1 MYAAAPMHRH
11 HRRRHRELHRVDKG
25 LLGTREL
32 VAIAVG
38 GMIGGGIFSVLGLAA
53 QIAGHAAPLA
63 LGVGALV
70 AGAAGYSYAKLAL
83 AYPRDGASYT
93 YLQRAF
99 PTVPVVGSI
108 TGWTVILGY
117 VGTLALYSF
126 TFGAYASDLLGHPG
140 SVPWRIALGLGAL
153 VAFLGVNLAG
163 VREAGIVEDV
173 IVYAKIVILGFIGAV
188 GLSQVQVAK
197 MTPVFDQG
205 IGAVFSAG
213 ALIFVAYEG
222 FQLTTN
228 AVQETKDP
236 RKTLPR
242 SIYTAIALVG
252 VIYVSLAFVAVGT
265 LSVDQ
270 LVAAEEYALA
280 VVAQPILGNL
290 GRVLVGVA
298 AMFATSSA
306 INSTLFG
313 ASRLMADMAD
323 TGSMP
328 AGLAIR
334 SSKNVPVRA
343 VVAMTV
349 PAGLLMLAGT
359 LNLIAA
365 FSSMTFLLVSVAVS
379 VANVRLRLD
388 TKAKMWLIWLGLILM
403 GATIVLLVAHLVDTD
418 LPTLLGIM
426 AGYGVAVAL
435 EEIYRRHRERH
446 PPGAS
451 A

>member
-1 MYAAAPMHRH
+1 
-11 HRRRHRELHRVDKG
+11 
-25 LLGTREL
+25 
-32 VAIAVG
+32 
-38 GMIGGGIFSVLGLAA
+38 MIGGGIFSVLGLAA

-70 AGAAGYSYAKLAL
+70 AGAAGYSYARLAL
-83 AYPRDGASYT
+83 TYPRDGASYT

-99 PTVPVVGSI
+99 PTTPVVGSI

-126 TFGAYASDLLGHPG
+126 TFGAYAADLLGHPA
-140 SVPWRIALGLGAL
+140 SPAWRIALGFAVLL
-153 VAFLGVNLAG
+153 AFLGVNLAG

-188 GLSQVQVAK
+188 GLTQVHVST
-197 MTPVFDQG
+197 MRPLFDHG
-205 IGAVFSAG
+205 IAAVFTAG

-228 AVQETKDP
+228 AVQETEDP
-236 RKTLPR
+236 ERTLPR
-242 SIYTAIALVG
+242 SIYLAIGIVG
-252 VIYVSLAFVAVGT
+252 VVYVALAFVAVGT

-270 LVAAEEYALA
+270 LVTAKEYALA

-328 AGLAIR
+328 ARLAAR
-334 SSKNVPVRA
+334 SAKNVPVAA

-365 FSSMTFLLVSVAVS
+365 FSSMTFLLISVAVS
-379 VANVRLRLD
+379 IANVRLRAE
-388 TKAKMWLIWLGLILM
+388 TKADLRLIWLGLILM
-403 GATIVLLVAHLVDTD
+403 GATILLLVGHLLAVDRPA
-418 LPTLLGIM
+418 LVGIL
-426 AGYGVAVAL
+426 AGYGVAVGA
-435 EEIYRRHRERH
+435 EELFRHHRVRT
-446 PPGAS
+446 A
-451 A
+451 